1 MANVLVVDDHPATCE
16 LIADVLGDA
25 GFRAAAA
32 YCAEEAQL
40 LVRHERFDAALVDLV
55 MPVESGAALAGR
67 LLAAGVPVLLM
78 TAHPEAAEMLPAGAP
93 ACLVKPFSVPA
104 LVTALR
110 AAIGRPLTGALVALL
125 GATQALIGP
134 VLDLLV

>member
-1 MANVLVVDDHPATCE
+1 MADILVVDDHPATCE
-16 LIADVLGDA
+16 LIADVLSDA

-32 YCAEEAQL
+32 YCAEEACL

-110 AAIGRPLTGALVALL
+110 NVMRRPLSGALAGLL
-125 GATQALIGP
+125 AGAQA
-134 VLDLLV
+134 